1 MMGLVEGVATG
12 ASRTITNM
20 LDKREEEASAARKYM
35 QQRRIQQAERY
46 ETESREME
54 DLVKGF
60 ADVTGG
66 DLDKAAQ
73 LIKGAGGIERAGARL
88 DMLRGERLKNDN
100 FDINKMYTFAE
111 SQTGSTD
118 PRTVSDY
125 AFNLV
130 QMPKSID
137 IPESKKFGLGLIDKF
152 APKPE
157 KISTP
162 EITGTRFD
170 IGTATMLAGTTTTAE
185 EYSKEQELTDL
196 AIQKAQAD
204 IAKIQGE
211 VGKEDALTNAAY
223 RSNIALIESNNA
235 QGLPTKIVDGQEV
248 IDYKTAEQQNID
260 LSNTQTE
267 IVKQA
272 TKFGLGAKG
281 TLSDTSNLNTLIA
294 KASAKNKKGEFIV
307 NVVEEEVMP
316 QDYEIGVV
324 YKMKNN
330 ETGAV
335 RPHLY
340 LGNGI
345 APVPLY

>member
-54 DLVKGF
+54 QLIEGF
-60 ADVTGG
+60 ADLTGG
-66 DLDKAAQ
+66 DLEKAAQ
-73 LIKGAGGIERAGARL
+73 LVKGAGGIERAGSRL
-88 DMLRGERLKNDN
+88 DMLRDERIKNEN

-170 IGTATMLAGTTTTAE
+170 IGTATMLAGTTTAAE
-185 EYSKEQELTDL
+185 EYSLQQD
-196 AIQKAQAD
+196 AAQASLD
-204 IAKIQGE
+204 LTQAKIKE
-211 VGKEDALTNAAY
+211 IEGKGDTENALTFSTYKSAFADQL
-223 RSNIALIESNNA
+223 RDSMRPLEV
-235 QGLPTKIVDGQEV
+235 PVDEDGNFSL
-248 IDYKTAEQQNID
+248 KTASEKGE
-260 LSNTQTE
+260 SFKGAWTNT
-267 IVKQA
+267 IKNFAKQGVA
-272 TKFGLGAKG
+272 ARG
-281 TLSDTSNLNTLIA
+281 TLSTDGNLQQLIS
-294 KASAKNKKGEFIV
+294 KASL
-307 NVVEEEVMP
+307 
-316 QDYEIGVV
+316 
-324 YKMKNN
+324 KMNN
-330 ETGAV
+330 EYIVDVSQYTPETAPSVGSAYYLKDAKSGINM
-335 RPHLY
+335 PHLY
-340 LGNGI
+340 LGSSYGFV
-345 APVPLY
+345 ALQ

>member
-54 DLVKGF
+54 QLIEGF
-60 ADVTGG
+60 ADLTGG

-73 LIKGAGGIERAGARL
+73 LIKGAGGIERAGSRL

-100 FDINKMYTFAE
+100 FDINKIYNFAE

-170 IGTATMLAGTTTTAE
+170 IGTATMLAGTTTAAE
-185 EYSKEQELTDL
+185 EYSLQQD
-196 AIQKAQAD
+196 AAQASLD
-204 IAKIQGE
+204 LTQAKIKE
-211 VGKEDALTNAAY
+211 IEGKGDTENALTFSTYKSAFADQL
-223 RSNIALIESNNA
+223 RDSMRPLEV
-235 QGLPTKIVDGQEV
+235 PVDEDGNFSL
-248 IDYKTAEQQNID
+248 KTASEKGE
-260 LSNTQTE
+260 SFKGAWTNT
-267 IVKQA
+267 IKNFAKQGVA
-272 TKFGLGAKG
+272 ARG
-281 TLSDTSNLNTLIA
+281 TLSTDGNLQQLIS
-294 KASAKNKKGEFIV
+294 KASL
-307 NVVEEEVMP
+307 
-316 QDYEIGVV
+316 
-324 YKMKNN
+324 KMNN
-330 ETGAV
+330 EYIVDVSPYTPKTAPSVGSAYDLKDAKSGINM
-335 RPHLY
+335 PHLY
-340 LGNGI
+340 LGSSYGFV
-345 APVPLY
+345 ALQ